1 MLVEGLRSHAV
12 SNPTC
17 QTSSQIYKRC
27 SVHCISMHGKR
38 TYSQYNSGSRNHYL
52 TKRNQLIFFCS
63 RKTSFNLQEII
74 IWQNHPQHTSNLSHT
89 FFLSLLNLSP
99 TCFCPASPTPQSL
112 LHVSIMHASKP
123 SKPCFFLPS
132 SFLSQ
137 LLTIPSSIY

>member
-12 SNPTC
+12 SNPIC

-89 FFLSLLNLSP
+89 FFFISAKPLPHMFLSSITYSPITSPCLNNACIQ
-99 TCFCPASPTPQSL
+99 TQQAMFF
-112 LHVSIMHASKP
+112 
-123 SKPCFFLPS
+123 FFLRLS
-132 SFLSQ
+132 SLNF
-137 LLTIPSSIY
+137 